1 MYSISVKRGSTVTLP
16 LNTLTRFGYEFN
28 GWKTLD
34 GRVVF
39 ANGYSFTVTENYIL
53 NAIWSRVAVTH
64 IFPNYWYDESKAGV
78 YKSSIT
84 KITFKQGDSVS
95 N

>member
-53 NAIWSRVAVTH
+53 NAI
-64 IFPNYWYDESKAGV
+64 
-78 YKSSIT
+78 
-84 KITFKQGDSVS
+84 
-95 N
+95 